1 MGKAKRDIE
10 EMSDDIYLAVKY
22 HIPTPIMTRFLKA
35 LERGWESFMVPASW
49 LEKTSFT
56 QLHTVG
62 LDCMAKPTKVFFG
75 KEYYQLYK
83 YKKK

>member
-1 MGKAKRDIE
+1 MGKRSIE

-22 HIPTPIMTRFLKA
+22 YIPTPIVTRFLLA
-35 LERGWESFMVPASW
+35 LKKGWETFMIPAEW
-49 LEKTSFT
+49 LGNISFT
-56 QLHTVG
+56 QLHTIG
-62 LDCMAKPTKVFFG
+62 LDCMAKPARVFFG